1 MSGTPTLGDGSWAA
15 MRRAVRLGDSARRSV
30 LTRIVPE
37 AVTVIKSEKSVS
49 LPLSYAFSDPCTFR
63 RARGFS
69 ARTLSACRPLGTSR
83 LPEGSPLYLYER
95 SQYSKKFDGMIH
107 THVGP

>member
-49 LPLSYAFSDPCTFR
+49 LPLSYALVILAPSVEHEGSR
-63 RARGFS
+63 RERFQRAGHSVRPGCRRVALFTCARG
-69 ARTLSACRPLGTSR
+69 LSIRKSLT
-83 LPEGSPLYLYER
+83 
-95 SQYSKKFDGMIH
+95 K
-107 THVGP
+107 